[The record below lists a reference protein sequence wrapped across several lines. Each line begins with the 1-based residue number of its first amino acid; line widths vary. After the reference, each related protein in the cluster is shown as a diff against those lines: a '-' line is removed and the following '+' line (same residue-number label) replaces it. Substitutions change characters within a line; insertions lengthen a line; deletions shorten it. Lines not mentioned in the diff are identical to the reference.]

1 MANKVDH
8 LSLSDTM
15 GSHLA
20 WNERIYCG
28 SNERAEG
35 AAATPSGYSTMHG
48 CARLLGRVVTGALC
62 ILRSSNLIVDVCLIQ
77 CRLHLTKH
85 NSVLVVNALEHIHGL
100 L

>member
-1 MANKVDH
+1 
-8 LSLSDTM
+8 
-15 GSHLA
+15 
-20 WNERIYCG
+20 
-28 SNERAEG
+28 
-35 AAATPSGYSTMHG
+35 MHG